1 MELRH
6 ILRGSNVVAKEEDY
20 SAWDA
25 QGQTEVAKDG
35 TLAEVVAAAC
45 AKSEDDRE
53 TGASQEVM

>member
-1 MELRH
+1 M
-6 ILRGSNVVAKEEDY
+6 AKEEDY